1 MFAQDNKRDAGWI
14 DAHSHIWTPDTESY
28 PLVKPSLKASM
39 QPASFTDEE
48 LLDLV
53 RPHGVQRVVLIQHNV
68 FHGDD
73 NRYIVDAIRKHPGV
87 FSGVAI
93 VDNKKRHPAQ
103 KMKQLKQAGIRGFRI
118 RPENMQDDGWLEE
131 PGMQAMWKF
140 AAEENLAM
148 CPLIDAKFLPSVDAM
163 AKQFPGTTVVVD
175 HFARTGVS
183 GTVEE
188 RDVANLCRLARR
200 KKAFVKLSAFYA
212 LGKKKPPYHDLL
224 PMIRR
229 VIAAYGVD
237 RLMWA
242 SDCPYQLTGSN
253 SYGASIGLIKD
264 GIPELSASDRT
275 ALLRG
280 TAERVF
286 FAKDA

>member
-1 MFAQDNKRDAGWI
+1 MFAQDNKREAGWI
-14 DAHSHIWTPDTESY
+14 DAHSHIWTPDTDAY
-28 PLVKPSLKASM
+28 PLVKPSLKAGM
-39 QPASFTDEE
+39 QPASFTAQE

-68 FHGDD
+68 FHADD

-93 VDNKKRHPAQ
+93 VDNKKPHPVK
-103 KMKQLKQAGIRGFRI
+103 KMKQLKQAGVRGFRI
-118 RPENMQDDGWLEE
+118 RPENMQDDNWLKD
-131 PGMQAMWKF
+131 PGMQAMWKC
-140 AAEENLAM
+140 AADENLAM

-163 AKQFPGTTVVVD
+163 AKQFPETRVVVD
-175 HFARTGVS
+175 HFARTGIS
-183 GTVEE
+183 GTVEV

-200 KKAFVKLSAFYA
+200 KNAFVKVSAFYA

-229 VIAAYGVD
+229 VIDAYGVD

-242 SDCPYQLTGSN
+242 SDCPYQLTGTN
-253 SYGASIGLIKD
+253 TYGASIGLIKD
-264 GIPELSASDRT
+264 GMPELSATDRA